1 MVERERTGHGGTLC
15 ALVSDPEVGGRGS
28 GLLGDS
34 APCRTSR
41 SSALRS
47 VSATRWARSLG
58 NKGTVDR
65 VGELDQPQPST
76 L

>member
-1 MVERERTGHGGTLC
+1 MVTWLSGSGLDTEG
-15 ALVSDPEVGGRGS
+15 PS
-28 GLLGDS
+28 GLLGDG